1 MPQRRRRRLVITV
14 GYNGGEGGELMLLED
29 YSVLT
34 SLIMTGTVASVV
46 CLLIGAWLRFGH

>member
-1 MPQRRRRRLVITV
+1 
-14 GYNGGEGGELMLLED
+14 MLLQD